1 MKSSSIHT
9 AQDALAHQNKTLP
22 ILDRARTVIDANGG
36 FVDLY
41 HIDDRT
47 YENLL
52 APMQFSCVLDKQ
64 RKIERKLYVR
74 TCVFGTHNFLNGY
87 HLGA

>member
-1 MKSSSIHT
+1 MKLIVKHRASILRR
-9 AQDALAHQNKTLP
+9 AQS
-22 ILDRARTVIDANGG
+22 VIDANGG
-36 FVDLY
+36 FLEDLY
-41 HIDDRT
+41 LVDDRT

-52 APMQFSCVLDKQ
+52 GPMQFSCVLNKQ